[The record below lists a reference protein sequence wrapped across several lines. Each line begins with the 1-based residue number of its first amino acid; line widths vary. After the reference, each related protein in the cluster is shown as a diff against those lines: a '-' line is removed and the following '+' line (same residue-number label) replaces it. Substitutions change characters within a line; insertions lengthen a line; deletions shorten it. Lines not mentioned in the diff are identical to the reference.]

1 MTFIDIHILQ
11 TVPPSNIN
19 RDDTGSPKSAVF
31 GGVRR
36 ARVSSQAWKRAT
48 RKRFNGTLDTSDIGH
63 RTKRVAEML
72 GKEIE
77 KLEPSLDTAEAQKL
91 ASTAL
96 KAAGIKLT
104 SPKAPKNKDK
114 DAAATEVPPADQS
127 GYLLFLSAGQYAK
140 LAELAIAAHKGDG
153 KVAGRDAKAAV
164 NSDHSFDLALF
175 GRMVADDAELNVD
188 AAAQVAHAIS
198 VHAVEAEFDYYTAVD
213 DFQESQEETGAGM
226 IGTVEFNSSTL
237 YRYANVNVP
246 GLAENLGDPAATGRA
261 AAAFV
266 ESLALSM
273 PTGKQNTFANRTMPD
288 IIVVSIR
295 HDQPVN
301 LVGAF
306 ETPVRRQDGRSV
318 VADAV
323 SNMVARHRDIASVY
337 GAPEKVWV
345 TAIGEAAAA
354 ADGFGERID
363 MAGLVEQ
370 IDLYVRDRLGE
381 SA

>member
-63 RTKRVAEML
+63 RTKRVAELL
-72 GKEIE
+72 GNEIE
-77 KLEPSLDTAEAQKL
+77 KLEPSLETVEAQKL
-91 ASTAL
+91 ASDAL

-104 SPKAPKNKDK
+104 TPKMPKNAPAD
-114 DAAATEVPPADQS
+114 TPLADQS

-140 LAELAIAAHKGDG
+140 LAALAVAAHKDGG
-153 KVAGRDAKAAV
+153 KVNGKDAKAAV
-164 NSDHSFDLALF
+164 NSEHSFDVALF

-198 VHAVEAEFDYYTAVD
+198 VHAVEPEFDYYTAVD

-246 GLAENLGDPAATGRA
+246 GLLTNLDDPAATARA

-266 ESLALSM
+266 ESLVLSM

-288 IIVVSIR
+288 VVVVSIR
-295 HDQPVN
+295 NDQPVN

-306 ETPVRRQDGRSV
+306 ETPARRRDGQSL
-318 VADAV
+318 VADAA
-323 SNMVARHRDIASVY
+323 SKLVARHEDIAAVY
-337 GAPEKVWV
+337 GAPAKVWV
-345 TAIGEAAAA
+345 AGIGEAAAA
-354 ADGFGERID
+354 VEGFGERID
-363 MAGLVEQ
+363 MSGLVEQ
-370 IDLYVRDRLGE
+370 IELYVREHLGE